1 VVVIASGGLSHTIL
15 DEAFDNG
22 VLDAIKQNDLGKLAE
37 IPASTL
43 MAGTSEIRN
52 WFVVAAA
59 ASRGG
64 NVVDYV
70 PAYRTPTGV
79 GCGMGF
85 AYWNGSK

>member
-1 VVVIASGGLSHTIL
+1 
-15 DEAFDNG
+15 
-22 VLDAIKQNDLGKLAE
+22 
-37 IPASTL
+37 

-59 ASRGG
+59 ANQGG
-64 NVVDYV
+64 EVVDYV